1 MVTANRAASGQERR
15 GRSVVA
21 PALLAAALL
30 ALAVALVAWSAF
42 SAPSLGRLE
51 HEEVSAYSRIRVRRD
66 GDVRTLTFVRDNGQE
81 AVQSR
86 VDLTAPHI
94 LQSPYA
100 RGMFASYLYQPHPR
114 RVLIVGLGGGAMV
127 RFLTQHEPQVRIDAV
142 EIDPA
147 VVRLADQYFDV
158 RSGGNVRVHTAD
170 AVKFVES
177 IEDRY
182 DVILMDAFLRPSSD
196 TDTTGVPTRLKT
208 LAFLGRLKQAL
219 APGGVIAFN
228 VNEHA
233 GVADDI
239 AAVATAFGHA
249 AVYRCPPA
257 DNKVVIAAE
266 GGLATDDEVRAR
278 IAALDARF
286 GGELS
291 FAEVLR
297 NRE

>member
-1 MVTANRAASGQERR
+1 MVTANRAASRGQAR

-21 PALLAAALL
+21 PALLASALL
-30 ALAVALVAWSAF
+30 AVAVALVAWSAF

-51 HEEVSAYSRIRVRRD
+51 HEEVSPYSRIRVRRD

-86 VDLTAPHI
+86 VDLTAPHT

-127 RFLTQHEPQVRIDAV
+127 RFLTHHEPQVRIDAV

-177 IEDRY
+177 TEDRY

-208 LAFLGRLKQAL
+208 LAFLGRLKRAL

-233 GVADDI
+233 TLADDI
-239 AAVATAFGHA
+239 AAVTTAFGDA

-266 GGLATDDEVRAR
+266 GGLVTDDEMRAR

-286 GGELS
+286 GGALS